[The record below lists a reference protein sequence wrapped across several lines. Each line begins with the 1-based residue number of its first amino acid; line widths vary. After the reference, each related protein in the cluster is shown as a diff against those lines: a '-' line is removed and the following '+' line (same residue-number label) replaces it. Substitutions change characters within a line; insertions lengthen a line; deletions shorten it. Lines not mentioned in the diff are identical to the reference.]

1 MQVPAGM
8 DNTGEPQTMFECET
22 VRLKGWHRS
31 ETIEVDVL
39 PAKVYDLIV
48 SINMMEFKGE
58 FNLRFEGQDPSKPG
72 PAQSH

>member
-1 MQVPAGM
+1 M